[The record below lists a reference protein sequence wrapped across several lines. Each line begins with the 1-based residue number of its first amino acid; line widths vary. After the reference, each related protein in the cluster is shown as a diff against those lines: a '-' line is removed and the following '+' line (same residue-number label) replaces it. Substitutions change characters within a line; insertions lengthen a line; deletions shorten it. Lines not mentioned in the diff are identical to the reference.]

1 MVMQKIADLVSKKVM
16 FFLLNMKPR
25 MDFVHAQYLKYI
37 HIVKLFAAEEIL
49 HIEVQRKSIR

>member
-25 MDFVHAQYLKYI
+25 MDFVPAQFLKYI

-49 HIEVQRKSIR
+49 HIEVQRKSI

>member
-25 MDFVHAQYLKYI
+25 MDFLSPRN
-37 HIVKLFAAEEIL
+37 F
-49 HIEVQRKSIR
+49 